1 MKRFW
6 SVSRVAAVFTIALAL
21 GAHATACGSDARS
34 TDACR
39 RVESERCAKAKACPT
54 EFPDF
59 TAKYGDVESC
69 QRFYDVQCGRGVQDV
84 VKEPSRSELDTCIKE
99 IQKTCDAALTPE
111 KYCPFLT
118 ANEPPVVVDTGT
130 AAEAAAEAGS
140 DAAND
145 GG

>member
-1 MKRFW
+1 MKRFA
-6 SVSRVAAVFTIALAL
+6 SSSLAILAIALGVAAWAS
-21 GAHATACGSDARS
+21 ACGSEARS

-39 RVESERCAKAKACPT
+39 RVESERCAKAATCPT

-59 TAKYGDVESC
+59 ASTYGDVASC
-69 QRFYDVQCGRGVQDV
+69 QRFYDVQCGRGVQDP
-84 VKEPSRSELDTCIKE
+84 VKEPSRTELQSCIDAIKGS
-99 IQKTCDAALTPE
+99 CDATRTPE

-118 ANEPPVVVDTGT
+118 ANEPPVVPDTGT
-130 AAEAAAEAGS
+130 PEAATETGT